1 MKKSGISDVLR
12 SKKTVFTSK
21 DLSLIWGVSDM
32 NLVKSRANYFVRT
45 NKLYSI
51 RRGLYA
57 KDQNYDKFELATRIY
72 TPSYVSFE
80 TVLGRAGITFQYYS
94 QIFIASYLTREIV
107 CDKQKYSFKKIKDVI
122 LTNNLGVENK
132 DNYAIATKERAL
144 LDTIYVKK
152 YYYFDNL
159 SPLNW
164 DEIFRILP
172 IYQNKRM
179 EKKVK
184 EIYED
189 FKKNE

>member
-152 YYYFDNL
+152 YYDFDNL

-179 EKKVK
+179 KKKVK